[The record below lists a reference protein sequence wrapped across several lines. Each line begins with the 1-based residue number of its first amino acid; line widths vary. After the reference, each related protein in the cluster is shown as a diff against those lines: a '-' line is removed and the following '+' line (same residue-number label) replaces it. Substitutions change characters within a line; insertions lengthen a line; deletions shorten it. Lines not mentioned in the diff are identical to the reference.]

1 MAMDV
6 HPLTVE
12 LTDAPS
18 EADVAALTARLVE
31 FNRPFMGPADL
42 CHLGVLA
49 RSDDELVGGL
59 AGTTARG
66 FLFIELLWVA
76 AGERRAG
83 LGSRLLRAAERE
95 AVARGCHAAQ
105 VETFDFQAR
114 PFYERHG
121 YFLVG
126 ELAGFPNGHVRFTLL
141 KQLGRDA

>member
-1 MAMDV
+1 MDV
-6 HPLTVE
+6 DALEVE

-18 EADVAALTARLVE
+18 EADVAALTARLVD

-42 CHLGVLA
+42 RRLGVLA
-49 RSDDELVGGL
+49 RCGDKLVGGL
-59 AGTTARG
+59 AGTTTRG
-66 FLFIELLWVA
+66 FLFIDLLWVA
-76 AGERRAG
+76 AVGRRTG
-83 LGSRLLRAAERE
+83 LGSRLLRTAEQE

-121 YFLVG
+121 YRVVG

-141 KQLGRDA
+141 KELGRDA